1 MILRS
6 ARDPH
11 RLAQDVEA
19 ARMRLDAA
27 LRQAER
33 ARRMAQRYEDEA
45 EDARELLSVLMAE
58 AERLEGGDVGC

>member
-58 AERLEGGDVGC
+58 AERLEGGDVAC

>member
-6 ARDPH
+6 AHDPH

-58 AERLEGGDVGC
+58 AERLEGGDVAC